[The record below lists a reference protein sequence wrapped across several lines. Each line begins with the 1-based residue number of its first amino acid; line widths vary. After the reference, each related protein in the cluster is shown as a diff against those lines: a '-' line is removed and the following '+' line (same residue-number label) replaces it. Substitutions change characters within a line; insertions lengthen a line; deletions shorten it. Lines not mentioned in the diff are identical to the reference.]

1 MRNDRVLRVSVVD
14 ILMANDPRTIT
25 PETLQRTAR
34 ELANLP
40 LSAKDADALLPLLNA
55 IFAEGQ
61 AIEPFE
67 REGIEPVIQFKAEK
81 WL

>member
-1 MRNDRVLRVSVVD
+1 MADQSRD
-14 ILMANDPRTIT
+14 ITA
-25 PETLQRTAR
+25 ETLKCTAR

-40 LSAKDADALLPLLNA
+40 LSAKDVDALLPLLNA
-55 IFAEGQ
+55 IFAEVQ

-67 REGIEPVIQFKAEK
+67 RDGIEPIIQFEAAR